1 MQTSQKAFAVVVGI
15 GLIALV
21 ASAVSIGVKKLR
33 GEGFDNKEVNIEGF
47 DEMHQADKL
56 GLILGSIVV
65 IGIVGYY
72 IGRYVNKVK

>member
-15 GLIALV
+15 CLITLAGYV
-21 ASAVSIGVKKLR
+21 VSIGVKKLR
-33 GEGFDNKEVNIEGF
+33 GEGFDNKEVSVEGF

-56 GLILGSIVV
+56 GLILASIVV

-72 IGRYVNKVK
+72 IGRYVEVK